1 MADAMDLVQQRVEEE
16 RQRHIRAARAKTPGV
31 SRVLCIE
38 CEAPIPPARR
48 RAKTPGVSRVL
59 CIECE
64 APIPPARRR
73 AIPGVQ
79 LCITCQ
85 EIAELK
91 GKHYNGGA
99 V

>member
-31 SRVLCIE
+31 
-38 CEAPIPPARR
+38 
-48 RAKTPGVSRVL
+48 
-59 CIECE
+59 
-64 APIPPARRR
+64 
-73 AIPGVQ
+73 Q

>member
-31 SRVLCIE
+31 SRVLC
-38 CEAPIPPARR
+38 
-48 RAKTPGVSRVL
+48 V
-59 CIECE
+59 ECE

-91 GKHYNGGA
+91 SKHYNGGA
-99 V
+99 VLRDPLIISPKRNHV

>member
-1 MADAMDLVQQRVEEE
+1 MADSMDLVQQRVEED
-16 RQRHIRAARAKTPGV
+16 RQRHINKARARAHTV
-31 SRVLCIE
+31 SRVLCID
-38 CEAPIPPARR
+38 CD
-48 RAKTPGVSRVL
+48 
-59 CIECE
+59 

-79 LCITCQ
+79 CCVTCQ

-99 V
+99 I